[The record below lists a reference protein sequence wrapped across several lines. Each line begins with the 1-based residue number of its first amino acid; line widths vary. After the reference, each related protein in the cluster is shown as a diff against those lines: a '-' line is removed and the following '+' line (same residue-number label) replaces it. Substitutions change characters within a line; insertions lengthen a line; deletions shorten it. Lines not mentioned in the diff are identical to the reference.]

1 MYLPTD
7 FYDAITDREVFC
19 LVILRLRNYKM
30 AAYIREQISKVMHWN
45 EHLFSFRSTRSNS
58 FKFENGHFVM
68 LGLEV
73 DGKPLVR
80 AYSIASANYE
90 DFLEFFSI
98 KVPNGPLTS
107 KLQHLKVGDT
117 ILMSQKPVGTL
128 VIDDLNPGRNLNLL
142 ATGTGLAPF
151 LSVVK
156 DPKVY
161 ERFERV
167 RLVHSV
173 RKIEDLAYFDYL
185 SEELKKNEYVGNGV
199 MEKFEYLPTVTR
211 ESFRLQGRITDLIE
225 NETLALNASY
235 DRVMLCGS
243 QRMLK
248 DVGKLLDSK
257 GFHVSTGQ
265 GSPGD
270 YVIERAFVE

>member
-1 MYLPTD
+1 
-7 FYDAITDREVFC
+7 
-19 LVILRLRNYKM
+19 M
-30 AAYIREQISKVMHWN
+30 AAFITEQISRVTHWN

-73 DGKPLVR
+73 NGKPLVR
-80 AYSIASANYE
+80 AYSIASANYD

-98 KVPNGPLTS
+98 KVPDGPLTS
-107 KLQHLKVGDT
+107 KLQHLQVGDT

-151 LSVVK
+151 LSIVK
-156 DPKVY
+156 DPNVY

-167 RLVHSV
+167 RLVHCV
-173 RKIEDLAYFDYL
+173 RKVEDLAYFDYL
-185 SEELKKNEYVGNGV
+185 SKELKNNEYVGKGV
-199 MEKFEYLPTVTR
+199 MEKLEYLPTVTR

-225 NETLALNASY
+225 NEALALNARD

-243 QRMLK
+243 QSMLK
-248 DVGKLLDSK
+248 DVGNLLDTK
-257 GFHVSTGQ
+257 GFRVSAGQ